1 MVRLEAKVS
10 RKCVI
15 LPPRRRSSTLLRLR
29 VATNKPL
36 GRHFVVIWDPV
47 GRYLVAQGN
56 PGAAQGSP
64 GEAYGG
70 PSGAFATRSQ
80 ALGLGAF

>member
-10 RKCVI
+10 RKCAI
-15 LPPRRRSSTLLRLR
+15 LPPWRRSSTLLRLR

-36 GRHFVVIWDPV
+36 GRHFVVIWDAL
-47 GRYLVAQGN
+47 GRYLVAQGDLGR
-56 PGAAQGSP
+56 PK
-64 GEAYGG
+64 
-70 PSGAFATRSQ
+70 GAFARPLGAPRSQ